1 MSVEL
6 KTAGTEFV
14 KSVLTLYRTAKYFRE
29 KEILSNK
36 LLDCSIE
43 AGRLVTELSD
53 CPDKQKSQVAS
64 DALEQLNRALFLVG
78 VMQSENIYSSR
89 RTQPVYNVA
98 NPLKEEIKKYIVF
111 KEEPPVQMLPLP
123 EELPEKTG
131 EQLRFSD
138 SGGFN
143 EPYKG

>member
-43 AGRLVTELSD
+43 TGRLVTELSD

-98 NPLKEEIKKYIVF
+98 NPLKEEIKKYIVI

>member
-1 MSVEL
+1 
-6 KTAGTEFV
+6 
-14 KSVLTLYRTAKYFRE
+14 
-29 KEILSNK
+29 
-36 LLDCSIE
+36 
-43 AGRLVTELSD
+43 
-53 CPDKQKSQVAS
+53 
-64 DALEQLNRALFLVG
+64 
-78 VMQSENIYSSR
+78 MQSENIYSSR

-98 NPLKEEIKKYIVF
+98 NPLKEEIKKYIVI

>member
-43 AGRLVTELSD
+43 TGRLVTELND

-98 NPLKEEIKKYIVF
+98 NPLKEEIKKYIVI